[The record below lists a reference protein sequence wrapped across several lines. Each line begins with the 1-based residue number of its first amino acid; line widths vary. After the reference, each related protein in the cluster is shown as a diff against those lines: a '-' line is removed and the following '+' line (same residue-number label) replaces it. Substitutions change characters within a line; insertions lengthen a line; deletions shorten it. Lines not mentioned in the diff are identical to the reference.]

1 MTKKI
6 LNKVDKNLHD
16 QIHEEMLNIEYKE
29 ILNHPRAKIINKIN
43 QHLGSING
51 IAADIG
57 CGSGYFSILLAKNFK
72 KIQKIDAIEA
82 SDVAINKVIPK
93 FIKFYNLGNKINPK
107 LGSFD
112 NLPKKNYDF
121 VFAMGALH
129 HSTNLKKT
137 LKSIYG
143 SLKDD
148 GYLIAQE
155 PTMPDMTKHSEY
167 EKKYNIV
174 EERYGLKIRNGDR
187 FDRFFRECEYKS
199 ALILSGFDL
208 LVWEDFKLPK
218 SKNSFEKI
226 IFTYNYFRKY
236 GLVKTIKKINS
247 KIINKSQNKENNW
260 RDALSSSTKKIKPK
274 LFIAKKS
281 KNDVIYHDD

>member
-1 MTKKI
+1 M
-6 LNKVDKNLHD
+6 
-16 QIHEEMLNIEYKE
+16 
-29 ILNHPRAKIINKIN
+29 
-43 QHLGSING
+43 
-51 IAADIG
+51 
-57 CGSGYFSILLAKNFK
+57 
-72 KIQKIDAIEA
+72 
-82 SDVAINKVIPK
+82 IPK

-155 PTMPDMTKHSEY
+155 PTMPDKTKHSEY

-218 SKNSFEKI
+218 SKNSLK
-226 IFTYNYFRKY
+226 NYFY
-236 GLVKTIKKINS
+236 L
-247 KIINKSQNKENNW
+247 
-260 RDALSSSTKKIKPK
+260 
-274 LFIAKKS
+274 
-281 KNDVIYHDD
+281 